1 MIVKGMTGMIHKM
14 EVIQMSVFKSYLR
27 KLLKDLK
34 DIDEA
39 TPDNELTQK
48 AKGFVKKIKENASDK
63 NHDANPFKDTEA

>member
-48 AKGFVKKIKENASDK
+48 AKELLHQLIDETQLDIEDN
-63 NHDANPFKDTEA
+63 

>member
-1 MIVKGMTGMIHKM
+1 
-14 EVIQMSVFKSYLR
+14 MSVFKSYLR

-48 AKGFVKKIKENASDK
+48 AKELLHQLIDETQLDIEDN
-63 NHDANPFKDTEA
+63 